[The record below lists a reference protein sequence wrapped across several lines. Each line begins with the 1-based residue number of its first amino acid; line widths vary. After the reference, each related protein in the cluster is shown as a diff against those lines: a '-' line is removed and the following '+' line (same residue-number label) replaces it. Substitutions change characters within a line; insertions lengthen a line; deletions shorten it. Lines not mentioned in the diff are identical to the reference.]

1 MLEGIYNFFTEYI
14 SQPIS
19 QAYQGSI
26 VQSAVNTASSVL
38 DYELYSKDMS
48 GPMSYMR
55 PTQDS
60 TTVGGVLKGFAGGF
74 LNIGQGKGGSGI
86 YGGPY
91 QAPPVRKINA
101 PGSRAGKIY
110 KATPVDLTNN
120 FGFTDSVKAN
130 LYKASISDVPAIK
143 DLVASITK
151 NANRRA
157 GIRTRL
163 DSAQLTN
170 VSTKTSMPYSKKPK
184 YYG

>member
-1 MLEGIYNFFTEYI
+1 MIEGIYNFFTSYI
-14 SQPIS
+14 SDPIS
-19 QAYQGSI
+19 QAYQGSV
-26 VQSAVNTASSVL
+26 VQSAVNTVGSVL
-38 DYELYSKDMS
+38 DYELYSKMNPTGNVGADS
-48 GPMSYMR
+48 PM
-55 PTQDS
+55 
-60 TTVGGVLKGFAGGF
+60 TVGGVLKGFAGGF
-74 LNIGQGKGGSGI
+74 LNIGQGEGGSGI
-86 YGGPY
+86 YGDTY
-91 QAPPVRKINA
+91 QAPAVKRINA

-157 GIRTRL
+157 GVRTRL
-163 DSAQLTN
+163 DSSQLTN
-170 VSTKTSMPYSKKPK
+170 VATKTSMPYSKKPK